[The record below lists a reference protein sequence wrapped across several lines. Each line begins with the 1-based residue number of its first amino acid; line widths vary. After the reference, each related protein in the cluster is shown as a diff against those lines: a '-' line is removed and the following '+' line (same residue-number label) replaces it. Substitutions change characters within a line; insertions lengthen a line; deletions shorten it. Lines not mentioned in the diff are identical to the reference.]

1 MGKGTTEPTGRPTLA
16 LPPSRLA
23 RAARRTDHILPRE
36 RVHWVSLSSSQRNSL
51 LYPNERRGGQ
61 TSDLRWFELD
71 GLADNIT
78 LTTSNAI
85 ELLDAHLPE
94 SG

>member
-1 MGKGTTEPTGRPTLA
+1 M
-16 LPPSRLA
+16 
-23 RAARRTDHILPRE
+23 
-36 RVHWVSLSSSQRNSL
+36 SLSSSQRNSL

-71 GLADNIT
+71 GLPDNIT
-78 LTTSNAI
+78 LTTSNAV